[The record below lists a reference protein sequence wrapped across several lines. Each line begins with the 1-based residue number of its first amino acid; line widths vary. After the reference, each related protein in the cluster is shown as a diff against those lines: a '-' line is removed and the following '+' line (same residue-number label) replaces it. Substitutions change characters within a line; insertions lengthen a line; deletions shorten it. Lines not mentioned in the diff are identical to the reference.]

1 MNIYELVDDKS
12 SWIIPYAELLV
23 NKLSGRGHNIQIVF
37 NQENILS
44 CDVAFFLGCTS
55 IVRKEIMD
63 RSDSSVV
70 VHPSALPQGRGF
82 SPLAW
87 QVLEGKSSI
96 TVTLF
101 EATETA
107 DEGDVYLTSEI
118 ALDGSELNGEIKE
131 KQGYAT
137 IDLCMKYIKSYGV
150 QAAYRQKGAGS
161 YYKKRTKKDS
171 QLDPYKTIAE
181 QFDLLRVVDNERYPA
196 FFRYRECDYIIKI
209 EKIVN

>member
-1 MNIYELVDDKS
+1 MNIYVLVDDKS

-101 EATETA
+101 EATENV
-107 DEGDVYLTSEI
+107 DEGDIYFTSTI
-118 ALDGSELNGEIKE
+118 ELNGTELNDEVKN
-131 KQGYAT
+131 KQGTVT
-137 IDLCMKYIKSYGV
+137 IDMCIKYIDCYDECVASPQEGDPT
-150 QAAYRQKGAGS
+150 
-161 YYKKRTKKDS
+161 YYARRTPNDS
-171 QLDPYKTIAE
+171 QLDPYKTIVE

-196 FFRYRECDYIIKI
+196 FFRFRDTEYILEIRK
-209 EKIVN
+209 K